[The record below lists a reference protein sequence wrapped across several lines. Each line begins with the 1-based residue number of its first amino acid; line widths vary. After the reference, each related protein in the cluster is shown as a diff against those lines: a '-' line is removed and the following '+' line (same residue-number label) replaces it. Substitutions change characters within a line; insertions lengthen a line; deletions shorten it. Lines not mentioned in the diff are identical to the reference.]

1 MYRFKQGD
9 LQVFLAHPGGPFHV
23 HKDEGGWTI
32 PKGGG
37 ERGES
42 LLTAA
47 IREFR
52 EETGLE
58 PQGPYLELGDIRQKS
73 GKIVHA
79 WAFVGDHD
87 ATQPVRSNFFEME
100 WPPDSGRMQSFPEVD
115 RAQFFSLGEARKKL
129 RPTQWPLVERLVEV
143 LKKGAAPAK
152 TAPPFRN

>member
-37 ERGES
+37 ERGEL

-58 PQGPYLELGDIRQKS
+58 PHGPYLELGDIRQKS

-115 RAQFFSLGEARKKL
+115 HAQFFTLGEAKKKL

-143 LKKGAAPAK
+143 LKKNA
-152 TAPPFRN
+152 

>member
-1 MYRFKQGD
+1 MATKTSAGLLMYRLRKGE
-9 LQVFLAHPGGPFHV
+9 LQVFLAHPGGPFHQR
-23 HKDEGGWTI
+23 KDEGSWTI

-37 ERGES
+37 ERGEP

-73 GKIVHA
+73 GKVVHG
-79 WAFVGDHD
+79 WAFAGDHGD
-87 ATQPVRSNFFEME
+87 GQVIESNLFELE

-115 RAQFFSLGEARKKL
+115 RAQFFPLAGAKIKLKKS
-129 RPTQWPLVERLVEV
+129 QWPLVERLVAV
-143 LKKGAAPAK
+143 LAQRP
-152 TAPPFRN
+152 